1 MKSTSI
7 KSASLFLIIVVSCGC
22 GSSEEYDTIEL
33 AGFQEEVA
41 NADDSAPESSVVA
54 FFEGEQLRLADG
66 WKDAQSCVV
75 WQGVTECFRSDTDAA
90 VVIAEIDAESVSPT
104 MEAPTSKPNG
114 RANKACNR
122 SCLHLYEHNDFK
134 GRHLTFCDRGF
145 WQNLGTKYGFN
156 DKLSSYKTGV
166 RGVHLSKD
174 VNGNGGWYPGDTSSC
189 TSMSQMNSGWND
201 KVSAIYINK

>member
-1 MKSTSI
+1 MNSTSI
-7 KSASLFLIIVVSCGC
+7 KCTSLILTIAITCGC
-22 GSSEEYDTIEL
+22 GSNEEDDTIEL
-33 AGFQEEVA
+33 AGYQDEIV
-41 NADDSAPESSVVA
+41 NADDTAPESNVIA

-75 WQGVTECFRSDTDAA
+75 WQGVTECFRSDTNAD
-90 VVIAEIDAESVSPT
+90 VVIADIEAEIITPA
-104 MEAPTSKPNG
+104 SKPND

-134 GRHLTFCDRGF
+134 GRHLTFCDRGY

-166 RGVHLSKD
+166 RGAHLSKD

-189 TSMSQMNSGWND
+189 TSISQMNSGWND